1 MEQYPWPGNVRELDN
16 VMQRALVL
24 LTGDTVARDDLLFE
38 KDTFAGEPTTA
49 DEGSDASE
57 NADSS
62 FGLKERE
69 QRLILSTLSA
79 LRGNRQA
86 TAEKL
91 GISARTLRYKLA
103 RMRDAGVQVPAAFG
117 R

>member
-1 MEQYPWPGNVRELDN
+1 
-16 VMQRALVL
+16 MQRALVL
-24 LTGDTVARDDLLFE
+24 LTGDTVAREDLLFE
-38 KDTFAGEPTTA
+38 KDTFAGEAVTT
-49 DEGSDASE
+49 DEGPNAGE
-57 NADSS
+57 PADSA

-69 QRLILSTLSA
+69 QHLILSTLSA

-103 RMRDAGVQVPAAFG
+103 RMRDAGVEVPAAFG